1 MGQLPRDRRITAR
14 REIARLLGGVR
25 VCGRELDLYWRPAS
39 QPRSRATC
47 ITPKFG
53 HTAVERNR
61 LRRRLK
67 ELMRRVLLELPD
79 ERDLLVRARR
89 PAYEL
94 GFDGLAAAMRDLVA
108 RMDAAAGGPEA
119 Q

>member
-25 VCGRELDLYWRPAS
+25 VCGRELELYWRPAS

-67 ELMRRVLLELPD
+67 ELMRRTLLERPD
-79 ERDLLVRARR
+79 ERDYLVRARR

-94 GFDGLAAAMRDLVA
+94 GFDGLATAMSVLVA
-108 RMDAAAGGPEA
+108 RMDAAAGGREA

>member
-25 VCGRELDLYWRPAS
+25 VCGRELELYWRPAS

-47 ITPKFG
+47 VTPKFG
-53 HTAVERNR
+53 HTAVDRNR

-67 ELMRRVLLELPD
+67 ELMRRVLLEPPD
-79 ERDLLVRARR
+79 GRDFLVRARR
-89 PAYEL
+89 QAYDLTFDEL
-94 GFDGLAAAMRDLVA
+94 SAALEDLAA
-108 RMDAAAGGPEA
+108 RMDATAGGPEA
-119 Q
+119 A